1 MKLLSSLKWL
11 KVELAKTLTVFSLV
25 SVSLQASADT
35 KDDLQARL
43 STLNAI
49 RSSFTQTVTRKDGSL
64 VSQSSGILALKKP
77 DKFILHTT
85 SPDEQVLFTKGNTVY
100 FFDPFV
106 NQVSIF
112 DKKELYS
119 SPFML
124 LTSKSESVWGQ
135 YDVEKDGNSYV
146 LKAKQPGQVVLI
158 KLVLQGDMVSELF
171 VQLKDGNTNHY
182 SLSQVKTQVSDS
194 SFEYKIPEDAQIDD
208 ERKSNWSFQSI

>member
-11 KVELAKTLTVFSLV
+11 KVELAKTLTIFSLV

-43 STLNAI
+43 ATLNAI

-124 LTSKSESVWGQ
+124 LTSKSESVWGR

-208 ERKSNWSFQSI
+208 ERKSN

>member
-43 STLNAI
+43 ATLNAI

-85 SPDEQVLFTKGNTVY
+85 SPDEQVLFTKGNIVY

-208 ERKSNWSFQSI
+208 ERKSN

>member
-208 ERKSNWSFQSI
+208 ERKSN

>member
-11 KVELAKTLTVFSLV
+11 KVELAKTLTIFSLV

-182 SLSQVKTQVSDS
+182 SLSQVKTQVSGS

-208 ERKSNWSFQSI
+208 ERKSN